1 MNYRYNRLDR
11 RRKKNLSRDIIG
23 TTFWTFSS
31 SNLILRA
38 SMRNVFRAGN
48 FRMVDIES
56 NDGSS
61 LFLNLETNLV
71 SWIVY
76 EIQSIRVAYQMP
88 GNLKFCAPFK
98 IDIQKRKNWFLIF
111 LYYIQKKSR
120 LSKKLK
126 VSTLD
131 IRIKQ
136 SGLMVSHSKVP
147 KSGNI

>member
-56 NDGSS
+56 NAGSS

-76 EIQSIRVAYQMP
+76 KIQPIRVAYQKP
-88 GNLKFCAPFK
+88 WNLKLCAQFK
-98 IDIQKRKNWFLIF
+98 INVQKREGLSNFEKPVFWFFCTI
-111 LYYIQKKSR
+111 
-120 LSKKLK
+120 SKKEW
-126 VSTLD
+126 
-131 IRIKQ
+131 IKQ
-136 SGLMVSHSKVP
+136 EIKIVSIGYSYWGVGIKGIP
-147 KSGNI
+147 F